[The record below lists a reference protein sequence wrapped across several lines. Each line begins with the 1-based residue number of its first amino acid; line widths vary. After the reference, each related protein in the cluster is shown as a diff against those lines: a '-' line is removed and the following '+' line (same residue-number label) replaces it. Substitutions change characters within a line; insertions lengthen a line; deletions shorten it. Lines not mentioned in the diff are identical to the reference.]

1 MARLHRDKNFLVS
14 HCSTSYQQFFKT
26 MHPKLKILF
35 VDDEPHIL
43 EALSQLF
50 DSMYDVHTANSG
62 AEAIE
67 YVKRTPDVAIVVSDQ
82 RMPQMKGIDVLKAI
96 KEISPDTVRILLT
109 GYADA
114 DAILD
119 SVNVG
124 EVFRYVK
131 KPWNTEQI
139 REVMSL
145 AALTYTTRKQAKSS
159 APKPTAPS
167 PTPQATNTITTA
179 MEQLL
184 KQKSVEENFFNKL
197 SNTHKASST
206 DEVFERAFLGKSGKP
221 KILVVDD
228 EQGVLVALS
237 QLLSDEYE
245 VITCQSADEAVKLLE
260 QDSFVTLLLTDQRM
274 PKKTGTELLI
284 DSREI
289 APLVPK
295 VLITAYT
302 DVEDVIRLINEGQ
315 IFRYIQKPWN
325 PEKLRET
332 IAEAVMLYKHQIT
345 AHLSSR
351 TETENVADKKETPAT
366 ANTPA
371 SPDDALA
378 KLKAL
383 SELAK
388 KTS

>member
-1 MARLHRDKNFLVS
+1 MAA
-14 HCSTSYQQFFKT
+14 
-26 MHPKLKILF
+26 PKLKALF
-35 VDDEPHIL
+35 IDDEPHIL

-50 DSMYDVHTANSG
+50 DGVYETHIANSG

-67 YVKRTPDVAIVVSDQ
+67 IAKRLPDLAIVVSDQ
-82 RMPQMKGIDVLKAI
+82 RMPHMKGVDVLKNIRQILPDAI
-96 KEISPDTVRILLT
+96 RILLT

-131 KPWNTEQI
+131 KPWNTEQL

-145 AALTYTTRKQAKSS
+145 AAMTYETRKKAKEAKSS
-159 APKPTAPS
+159 KPLKALEPPAPVNP
-167 PTPQATNTITTA
+167 ITTA

-184 KQKSVEENFFNKL
+184 KQKSVEENFFAKL
-197 SNTHKASST
+197 SDAHRAGSSEEIF
-206 DEVFERAFLGKSGKP
+206 DRAFLSKSGKP

-228 EQGVLVALS
+228 EQGVLVSLS
-237 QLLSDEYE
+237 QLLSEEYD
-245 VITCQSADEAVKLLE
+245 VITCQSADDAVRLLE

-284 DSREI
+284 DSRDI

-345 AHLSSR
+345 AQLSSR
-351 TETENVADKKETPAT
+351 DGLAKSSEKPPEEPART
-366 ANTPA
+366 MPA
-371 SPDDALA
+371 EPPSPDDALA

-383 SELAK
+383 SEMAK
-388 KTS
+388 KIS

>member
-1 MARLHRDKNFLVS
+1 MS
-14 HCSTSYQQFFKT
+14 Q
-26 MHPKLKILF
+26 KLKILF
-35 VDDEPHIL
+35 VDDEPHVL
-43 EALSQLF
+43 EALLQLF
-50 DSMYDVHTANSG
+50 DDRYDAHGANGG

-67 YVKRTPDVAIVVSDQ
+67 FAKRNPDLAIVVSDQ

-96 KEISPDTVRILLT
+96 KEIRPDAIRILLT

-131 KPWNTEQI
+131 KPWNAEQL
-139 REVMSL
+139 REVISL
-145 AALTYTTRKQAKSS
+145 AAMTYSTRKKAKEVV
-159 APKPTAPS
+159 AQKPAEPS
-167 PTPQATNTITTA
+167 VSCLPHDSLSLA

-184 KQKSVEENFFNKL
+184 KQKAIEENFFAKL
-197 SNTHKASST
+197 SDAHRADAI
-206 DEVFERAFLGKSGKP
+206 DEIFERAFLGKSGKP

-228 EQGVLVALS
+228 EQGTLEALW
-237 QLLSDEYE
+237 QLLSDDYE
-245 VITCQSADEAVKLLE
+245 VIACQSADEALKLLR

-274 PKKTGTELLI
+274 PKKSGADLLVE
-284 DSREI
+284 SREL

-295 VLITAYT
+295 ILITAYT

-315 IFRYIQKPWN
+315 IFRYIQKPWH
-325 PEKLRET
+325 PDKLRET
-332 IAEAVMLYKHQIT
+332 VAEAVMLYKSQIMSQLASRKEGAQKTDGGSEQT
-345 AHLSSR
+345 AKR
-351 TETENVADKKETPAT
+351 D
-366 ANTPA
+366 A
-371 SPDDALA
+371 SPTSPSDALA

-383 SELAK
+383 SELVK

>member
-1 MARLHRDKNFLVS
+1 MSA
-14 HCSTSYQQFFKT
+14 
-26 MHPKLKILF
+26 PKLKVLF

-50 DSMYDVHTANSG
+50 DSAYDTYVASSG
-62 AEAIE
+62 AEAIDFA
-67 YVKRTPDVAIVVSDQ
+67 KRTPDLAIVVSDQ
-82 RMPQMKGIDVLKAI
+82 RMPQMKGVEVLKSVRQ
-96 KEISPDTVRILLT
+96 ISPDTIRILLT

-145 AALTYTTRKQAKSS
+145 AAMTYTTRKKAKDAKQEPPIISE
-159 APKPTAPS
+159 PLS
-167 PTPQATNTITTA
+167 PTNAITTA

-184 KQKSVEENFFNKL
+184 KQKSVEESFFNKL
-197 SNTHKASST
+197 SDAHHAETSEA
-206 DEVFERAFLGKSGKP
+206 VFEQAFLSKSGKP
-221 KILVVDD
+221 KVLVVDD

-237 QLLSDEYE
+237 QLLSEEYE
-245 VITCQSADEAVKLLE
+245 VITCQSADEAVRLLE

-345 AHLSSR
+345 AQLASR
-351 TETENVADKKETPAT
+351 SGMERTSEKFKEDFSAPTQSDH
-366 ANTPA
+366 
-371 SPDDALA
+371 SPDDALL

-383 SELAK
+383 SEMVK
-388 KTS
+388 KIS

>member
-1 MARLHRDKNFLVS
+1 MS
-14 HCSTSYQQFFKT
+14 
-26 MHPKLKILF
+26 PKLKILF

-50 DSMYDVHTANSG
+50 DTLYDVHTANSG

-67 YVKRTPDVAIVVSDQ
+67 YVRQTPDVAIVISDQ
-82 RMPQMKGIDVLKAI
+82 RMPQMKGIDVLKNI
-96 KEISPDTVRILLT
+96 KAISPDTVRILLT

-124 EVFRYVK
+124 EVFRYIK

-139 REVMSL
+139 REVVSL
-145 AALTYTTRKQAKSS
+145 AAMTYTSRKKAKAVNTS
-159 APKPTAPS
+159 AQQPAPPAPVAQPS
-167 PTPQATNTITTA
+167 NTITAA

-184 KQKSVEENFFNKL
+184 KQKSVEDNFFTKL
-197 SNTHKASST
+197 SDAHKASST
-206 DEVFERAFLGKSGKP
+206 EEVFERAFLSKSGKP

-237 QLLSDEYE
+237 QLLSDEYD

-345 AHLSSR
+345 SQLSSR
-351 TETENVADKKETPAT
+351 TESERVADKVKDSSPT
-366 ANTPA
+366 ANAPA

>member
-1 MARLHRDKNFLVS
+1 MS
-14 HCSTSYQQFFKT
+14 
-26 MHPKLKILF
+26 PKLKILF

-50 DSMYDVHTANSG
+50 DMLYDVHTANSG

-67 YVKRTPDVAIVVSDQ
+67 YVRQTPDIAIVVSDQ
-82 RMPQMKGIDVLKAI
+82 RMPQMKGIDVLKHI
-96 KEISPDTVRILLT
+96 KAISPDTVRILLT

-139 REVMSL
+139 KEVISL
-145 AALTYTTRKQAKSS
+145 AAMTYTTRKEAVKNSALAQKSVQP
-159 APKPTAPS
+159 APAPQ
-167 PTPQATNTITTA
+167 PTNTITAA

-184 KQKSVEENFFNKL
+184 RQKSIEDNFFMRL
-197 SNTHKASST
+197 SDAHKADST
-206 DEVFERAFLGKSGKP
+206 EEVFERAFLGKSGKP

-228 EQGVLVALS
+228 EPSVLVALS

-245 VITCQSADEAVKLLE
+245 VITCQSADEAVKLLK

-315 IFRYIQKPWN
+315 IFRYIQKPWD
-325 PEKLRET
+325 PKKLRET

-345 AHLSSR
+345 SQLSSHTQSQR
-351 TETENVADKKETPAT
+351 VAEKANHASAT
-366 ANTPA
+366 ANAQP
-371 SPDDALA
+371 SSDDALA

-383 SELAK
+383 SELAR
-388 KTS
+388 KTA

>member
-1 MARLHRDKNFLVS
+1 
-14 HCSTSYQQFFKT
+14 

-50 DSMYDVHTANSG
+50 DAMYDVHTANSG

-67 YVKRTPDVAIVVSDQ
+67 YVRQTPDVAIVVSDQ

-124 EVFRYVK
+124 EVFRYIK

-145 AALTYTTRKQAKSS
+145 AAMTYTTRKQAKSS
-159 APKPTAPS
+159 APKPTAPP
-167 PTPQATNTITTA
+167 PTPQATNTITAA

-197 SNTHKASST
+197 SDAHKARST
-206 DEVFERAFLGKSGKP
+206 EEVFERAFLGKSGKP

-274 PKKTGTELLI
+274 PKKTGTEFLI
-284 DSREI
+284 ESREI

-351 TETENVADKKETPAT
+351 TETEPVADKKETPAT
-366 ANTPA
+366 ANTHA
-371 SPDDALA
+371 SADDALA